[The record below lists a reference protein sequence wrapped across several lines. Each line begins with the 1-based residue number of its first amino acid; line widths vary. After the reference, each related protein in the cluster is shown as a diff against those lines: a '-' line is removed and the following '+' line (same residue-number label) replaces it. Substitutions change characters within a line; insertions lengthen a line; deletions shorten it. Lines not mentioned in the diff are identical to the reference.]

1 MSLAAPS
8 TGTRARA
15 PPPLAVRRVDSF
27 AKHFRK
33 RADKSVFGGH
43 SDSVRCHDAFLPKR
57 SATGRLPARVL
68 PSETKTRSL
77 GTFVFPRHAGCSV
90 PGTRNPT
97 PASMKKDPGCSKCR
111 YASRGCRRCVTDF
124 VTASEARAAGKKTSA
139 AETAEAKKKA
149 SASGGGKKT
158 DDTSSPSTTCAK
170 KRGRPFG
177 SKNSGDKA
185 QQPPVAHTTTEKKR
199 DSGSFQVKT
208 PSVHGPDPKTADGN
222 RNAFVSPPSTG
233 KSAGDV
239 NHGAGTGKAAREK
252 MANAWDNDA
261 SSELDVRSGKPT
273 KKVRWDVDGIDLR
286 GETGEAKRHGE
297 GHRHGDTDSTYR
309 EPTSRAFTVTT
320 TTTTTTTATLPVGNQ
335 SVNSINSDDD
345 MNALAKKLADFV
357 GSYGSMD
364 AKDLLGVPCGGQL
377 LCEALARV
385 AGV

>member
-1 MSLAAPS
+1 
-8 TGTRARA
+8 
-15 PPPLAVRRVDSF
+15 
-27 AKHFRK
+27 
-33 RADKSVFGGH
+33 
-43 SDSVRCHDAFLPKR
+43 
-57 SATGRLPARVL
+57 
-68 PSETKTRSL
+68 
-77 GTFVFPRHAGCSV
+77 
-90 PGTRNPT
+90 
-97 PASMKKDPGCSKCR
+97 
-111 YASRGCRRCVTDF
+111 VTDF

-286 GETGEAKRHGE
+286 GETGEANRHGE

-320 TTTTTTTATLPVGNQ
+320 TTTTTTATTSVSIWNGIGRPITTSRIFFSHFDACRGGKIGTRSWTSRAFGVRVHNTTNPFSLVSRTAAKMRTGYVTIRGQ
-335 SVNSINSDDD
+335 GSSIDVFIFRTRNGR
-345 MNALAKKLADFV
+345 FV
-357 GSYGSMD
+357 FAEQRRSS
-364 AKDLLGVPCGGQL
+364 
-377 LCEALARV
+377 
-385 AGV
+385 

>member
-1 MSLAAPS
+1 M
-8 TGTRARA
+8 
-15 PPPLAVRRVDSF
+15 
-27 AKHFRK
+27 
-33 RADKSVFGGH
+33 
-43 SDSVRCHDAFLPKR
+43 
-57 SATGRLPARVL
+57 
-68 PSETKTRSL
+68 
-77 GTFVFPRHAGCSV
+77 
-90 PGTRNPT
+90 
-97 PASMKKDPGCSKCR
+97 
-111 YASRGCRRCVTDF
+111 TDF

-286 GETGEAKRHGE
+286 GETGEANRHGE
-297 GHRHGDTDSTYR
+297 GHRHGDTDSTHR